1 MRYSEIHRRTCVT
14 LATVALL
21 PLTAVA
27 AAAQI
32 ANQSDISGI
41 SITSSSIVSPVFS
54 VSLGGTIRVITF
66 ITPQIATAFQ
76 QAAAR
81 INAQLNSQTFATDQ
95 GIVPPPV
102 TQNLLYE
109 VASGG
114 PGSGPASTQ
123 LLNVLTADPVAIG
136 SATISAARSFSRSSR
151 GIGMSAG
158 PVPRIRKSMPSA
170 SRNTGSRLSAVMAGS
185 FQACMPV
192 GRQSS
197 EPRCDMPRKWKPPLP

>member
-123 LLNVLTADPVAIG
+123 LLNVLTADNASPQTMANAEAFVEAFRGLLAKGIVMNLEFFNSLTATQFANAVAAYNAFID
-136 SATISAARSFSRSSR
+136 SS
-151 GIGMSAG
+151 SEAFLVA
-158 PVPRIRKSMPSA
+158 PVPEVAAIHA
-170 SRNTGSRLSAVMAGS
+170 ILVQLA
-185 FQACMPV
+185 
-192 GRQSS
+192 
-197 EPRCDMPRKWKPPLP
+197 PR

>member
-1 MRYSEIHRRTCVT
+1 MT

-123 LLNVLTADPVAIG
+123 LLNVLTADNASPQTMANAEAFVEAFRGLLAKGIVMNLEFFNSLTATQFANAVAAYNAFID
-136 SATISAARSFSRSSR
+136 SS
-151 GIGMSAG
+151 SEAFLVA
-158 PVPRIRKSMPSA
+158 PVPEVAAIHA
-170 SRNTGSRLSAVMAGS
+170 ILVQLA
-185 FQACMPV
+185 
-192 GRQSS
+192 
-197 EPRCDMPRKWKPPLP
+197 PR